1 MPYNDYG
8 DYSSLYYSNARKAEL
23 PLPYMKEEAVHAP
36 TYVWSVTREVALG
49 ATSCIVGAIPCGRPR
64 GAYGYPGGACDRPVP
79 LHCFVDRGD
88 PLASTDAHG
97 DKRILTAGA
106 TEFVQGFYRQDTAR
120 CPDGVSKRNA
130 APVRV
135 RAIKRQIQIP
145 HYSQSLGSESLI
157 QLDHIHV
164 LDSQV

>member
-1 MPYNDYG
+1 
-8 DYSSLYYSNARKAEL
+8 
-23 PLPYMKEEAVHAP
+23 PLAV
-36 TYVWSVTREVALG
+36 TLV
-49 ATSCIVGAIPCGRPR
+49 VGFGQ
-64 GAYGYPGGACDRPVP
+64 PGGRVRSPWWSGAGNPTLLSWCAWVTLPSPSP
-79 LHCFVDRGD
+79 LHSFVDRGD

-145 HYSQSLGSESLI
+145 HYSQSLGSES
-157 QLDHIHV
+157 
-164 LDSQV
+164 